1 MTYEANSETHD
12 APDEEAAVT
21 LPRRPKLPECVG
33 KDAIGKDRLRG
44 AVGPSQCPTPLEM
57 SHRYRGINRPDLKT
71 LRSLILFDY
80 GASGSRQT
88 TELGIYSLYA
98 LSGMETDGETR
109 QVEADALTV
118 ALYIPVF
125 YSFILEWRW
134 RA

>member
-1 MTYEANSETHD
+1 
-12 APDEEAAVT
+12 
-21 LPRRPKLPECVG
+21 
-33 KDAIGKDRLRG
+33 
-44 AVGPSQCPTPLEM
+44 M
-57 SHRYRGINRPDLKT
+57 SHSYRGINRPDLKT

-125 YSFILEWRW
+125 YSFILEWGW